1 MKLWLNEIMVI
12 RVNIVIR
19 VVFGVLMVLT
29 LPSYGQDDISDAKSC
44 LGFECSIVGQI
55 CREGAPGADVGDYI
69 CTDELQWEC
78 YDSILDDVCEG
89 TIDTQDPI
97 YDVLIDEESEVST
110 KDKQKV
116 TPKEESKVSTKDKQK
131 VTPKEESK
139 VSTKDKQKVTPK
151 EESKVSTKDKQ
162 ETIKNDPKDPG
173 NPFNRTQ
180 PLSSPEDI
188 RKFIMSLD
196 KAKRGE

>member
-1 MKLWLNEIMVI
+1 MVI

-19 VVFGVLMVLT
+19 VVLGMLMVLT

-55 CREGAPGADVGDYI
+55 CREGTPGADVGDYI

-89 TIDTQDPI
+89 TIVTQDPI
-97 YDVLIDEESEVST
+97 SDASIDEES
-110 KDKQKV
+110 KV
-116 TPKEESKVSTKDKQK
+116 I
-131 VTPKEESK
+131 
-139 VSTKDKQKVTPK
+139 TKDKQKVTPK

-162 ETIKNDPKDPG
+162 ETIKNDPKDQS
-173 NPFNRTQ
+173 NPLNRTQ
-180 PLSSPEDI
+180 PLSSPEGI
-188 RKFIMSLD
+188 RKFIISLE
-196 KAKRGE
+196 KAKR

>member
-1 MKLWLNEIMVI
+1 MVI
-12 RVNIVIR
+12 RVNIFIR
-19 VVFGVLMVLT
+19 VVFGMLMVLT

-55 CREGAPGADVGDYI
+55 CREGTPGADVGDYI

-89 TIDTQDPI
+89 TIVTQDPI
-97 YDVLIDEESEVST
+97 SDASIDEELKVIT

-116 TPKEESKVSTKDKQK
+116 TPKEESKVID
-131 VTPKEESK
+131 
-139 VSTKDKQKVTPK
+139 KDKQKVTPK

-162 ETIKNDPKDPG
+162 ETIKNDPKDQS
-173 NPFNRTQ
+173 NPLNRTQ
-180 PLSSPEDI
+180 PLSSPEGI
-188 RKFIMSLD
+188 RKFIISLE

>member
-1 MKLWLNEIMVI
+1 MVI
-12 RVNIVIR
+12 RVCIVIR

-29 LPSYGQDDISDAKSC
+29 LPSYGQDDISDADSC

-55 CREGAPGADVGDYI
+55 CREGTPGADVGDYI

-89 TIDTQDPI
+89 TIVTQDPI
-97 YDVLIDEESEVST
+97 SDASIDEESKVIT

-116 TPKEESKVSTKDKQK
+116 TPKEESKVIAKDKQKVIPKEESKVIAKDKQK
-131 VTPKEESK
+131 VTPKEES
-139 VSTKDKQKVTPK
+139 
-151 EESKVSTKDKQ
+151 EVSTKDKQ
-162 ETIKNDPKDPG
+162 ETIKNDPKDQS
-173 NPFNRTQ
+173 NPLNRTQ
-180 PLSSPEDI
+180 PLSSPEGI
-188 RKFIMSLD
+188 RKFIISLE

>member
-1 MKLWLNEIMVI
+1 MVI

-19 VVFGVLMVLT
+19 VVLGMLMVLT

-55 CREGAPGADVGDYI
+55 CREGTPGADVGDYI

-89 TIDTQDPI
+89 TIVTQDPI
-97 YDVLIDEESEVST
+97 SDASIDEELKVIT

-116 TPKEESKVSTKDKQK
+116 TPKEES
-131 VTPKEESK
+131 E
-139 VSTKDKQKVTPK
+139 
-151 EESKVSTKDKQ
+151 VSTKDKQ
-162 ETIKNDPKDPG
+162 ETIKNDPKDQS
-173 NPFNRTQ
+173 NPLNRTQ
-180 PLSSPEDI
+180 PLSSPEGI
-188 RKFIMSLD
+188 RKFIISLE
-196 KAKRGE
+196 KAKR

>member
-1 MKLWLNEIMVI
+1 MVI

-19 VVFGVLMVLT
+19 VVLGMLMVLT

-55 CREGAPGADVGDYI
+55 CREGTPGAEVGDYI

-116 TPKEESKVSTKDKQK
+116 TPKEESKVSTKDKQ
-131 VTPKEESK
+131 
-139 VSTKDKQKVTPK
+139 
-151 EESKVSTKDKQ
+151 
-162 ETIKNDPKDPG
+162 ETIKNDPKDQG

-180 PLSSPEDI
+180 PLSSPEGI
-188 RKFIMSLD
+188 RKFIISLE
-196 KAKRGE
+196 KAKR